1 VTSFNYKQ
9 VALRENEDFQD
20 SVRLSTTKVSIKS
33 TSMTQITRE
42 YTVCLQLNK
51 LSIIYRIFQV

>member
-9 VALRENEDFQD
+9 VALRENKDFQD
-20 SVRLSTTKVSIKS
+20 SVRLSTTKVSITS

-51 LSIIYRIFQV
+51 LSIIYRIFEV